1 MKLCSLNWEI
11 DIYFYNK
18 FIYMKTSYAS
28 KSECVSE
35 ENESLYIYMCICVY
49 VFFFSLLDHD
59 IYTQQEYVY
68 LKIMSKKF

>member
-35 ENESLYIYMCICVY
+35 ENESLYIYICVY
-49 VFFFSLLDHD
+49 VFMYFFSH
-59 IYTQQEYVY
+59 Y
-68 LKIMSKKF
+68 LIMIFIHSRSMYILR